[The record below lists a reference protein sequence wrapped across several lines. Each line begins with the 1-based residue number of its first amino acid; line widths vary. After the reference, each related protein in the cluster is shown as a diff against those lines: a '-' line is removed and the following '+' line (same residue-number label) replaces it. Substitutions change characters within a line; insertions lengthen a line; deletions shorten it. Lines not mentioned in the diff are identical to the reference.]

1 MVKSSET
8 RGASTLPPTPPDYP
22 HRPALELTVFK
33 AVPDLCQ
40 WQFLAEPCQAQIPPH
55 ARAWRRSIFWNCH
68 SNMRPLNFLS
78 CSACFF
84 VRLGLVMIEKIAKSS
99 KIYFP
104 IHAPFIL
111 RGSWYLSSWRFPFV
125 HRKQLL
131 FEGHD
136 DIPSLCVFSHDSF
149 QKNIHLCILSN
160 RHWENGE
167 TLCQCRQND
176 CFQLLTI
183 CIILP
188 VLFLSVLK
196 FIALTN
202 SEISSSEISSG
213 GTDRGIGHVRVVV
226 GTHHCSLSVAFTT
239 SPQAS
244 LFAIALLA
252 F

>member
-1 MVKSSET
+1 MQVSDTDSKWLNPL
-8 RGASTLPPTPPDYP
+8 RHGGLRHPPPTPPDYP

-33 AVPDLCQ
+33 AVSDLCQ

-84 VRLGLVMIEKIAKSS
+84 VRLGLVMIEKIAKSP

-131 FEGHD
+131 VEGHG
-136 DIPSLCVFSHDSF
+136 DIPSLYVFSHDSF

-160 RHWENGE
+160 RHWEMVKLCANVAE
-167 TLCQCRQND
+167 TIVFNC
-176 CFQLLTI
+176 
-183 CIILP
+183 
-188 VLFLSVLK
+188 
-196 FIALTN
+196 
-202 SEISSSEISSG
+202 
-213 GTDRGIGHVRVVV
+213 
-226 GTHHCSLSVAFTT
+226 
-239 SPQAS
+239 
-244 LFAIALLA
+244 
-252 F
+252 